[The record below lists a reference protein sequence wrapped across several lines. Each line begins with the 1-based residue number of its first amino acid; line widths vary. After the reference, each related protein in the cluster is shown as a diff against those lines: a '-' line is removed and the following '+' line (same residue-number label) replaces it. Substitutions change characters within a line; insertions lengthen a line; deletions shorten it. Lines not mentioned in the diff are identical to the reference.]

1 MHSSHRPNTLVL
13 TLTPDHGHLHTVD
26 TLNTSRHFTSLHFFL
41 FHPHPATQ
49 HLQFYKMAAFEGS
62 TRVPIVM
69 AGPGVNHVGDGDV
82 NTLVTLADLMP
93 TMLDYA
99 GVQMPQRFEDAPE
112 DPEAIDGYS
121 LKNI

>member
-1 MHSSHRPNTLVL
+1 MATFTL
-13 TLTPDHGHLHTVD
+13 
-26 TLNTSRHFTSLHFFL
+26 
-41 FHPHPATQ
+41 HPQPATQ

-121 LKNI
+121 LKNENLYTFSVAKYLH